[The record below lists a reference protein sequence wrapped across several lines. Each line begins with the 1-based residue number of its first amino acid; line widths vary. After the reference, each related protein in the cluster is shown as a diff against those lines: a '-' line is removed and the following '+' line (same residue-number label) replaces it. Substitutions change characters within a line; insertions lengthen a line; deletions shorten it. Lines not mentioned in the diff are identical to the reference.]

1 MRELGKWEKIMK
13 CEDCAYYWRDDDTK
27 VKICHYQYNDG
38 YAPCEVDEQYEEPD
52 DYYVEENE

>member
-1 MRELGKWEKIMK
+1 MK

-27 VKICHYQYNDG
+27 VKFCHYQYNDG
-38 YAPCEVDEQYEEPD
+38 YAPCEVDEQYEEQN